1 MIRKKPIVPHRIR
14 KIRGSFAFIE
24 HRFLRDGF
32 FASLDQPE
40 RSLYL
45 FLALASDRQGLSYYG
60 YDKICR
66 LNGMLLDDY
75 IIARDGLID
84 KDLIAFDGTLFQVLS
99 LPEKPLEVPRPSL
112 GRADEQRR
120 GATAIGEIM
129 EKAFGR
135 RS

>member
-1 MIRKKPIVPHRIR
+1 MIRKTPIFPRRIR

-60 YDKICR
+60 YDKICSI
-66 LNGMLLDDY
+66 NGMLLEDY
-75 IIARDGLID
+75 IGARDGLID

-99 LPEKPLEVPRPSL
+99 LPESPLQTPKPSL
-112 GRADEQRR
+112 ERSDEQRR
-120 GATAIGEIM
+120 GPAAIGEIM
-129 EKAFGR
+129 DKAFGR
-135 RS
+135 RP

>member
-1 MIRKKPIVPHRIR
+1 MIRKKPIVPDRIR

-32 FASLDQPE
+32 FTSLDQPE
-40 RSLYL
+40 RSLYV
-45 FLALASDRQGLSYYG
+45 FLALASDRQGMSYYG

-66 LNGMLLDDY
+66 LNGMLVDDY
-75 IIARDGLID
+75 IIARNGLID
-84 KDLIAFDGTLFQVLS
+84 KDLIAFDGTLFQVLC

-112 GRADEQRR
+112 GRAGEQRR
-120 GATAIGEIM
+120 GATTIGEIM

>member
-1 MIRKKPIVPHRIR
+1 MIRKTPIFPRRIR

-60 YDKICR
+60 YDKICSI
-66 LNGMLLDDY
+66 NGMLLEDY
-75 IIARDGLID
+75 IGARDGLID
-84 KDLIAFDGTLFQVLS
+84 KDLIALGD
-99 LPEKPLEVPRPSL
+99 LPQDAQEKIAL
-112 GRADEQRR
+112 RR
-120 GATAIGEIM
+120 QL
-129 EKAFGR
+129 R
-135 RS
+135 RQLRGGG